1 MVVNTNIILI
11 EKLFSTIL
19 YEITKRVDELSDYPL
34 FFELF
39 YFCI

>member
-19 YEITKRVDELSDYPL
+19 YEITKRVYELSDYSQ
-34 FFELF
+34 FFEFFNFSL
-39 YFCI
+39 